1 MTQMVKRAHTNL
13 FFYGAR
19 DHNSDT
25 ATPSATNLQ
34 LEDEPIHL
42 CSCLI
47 QLPRRGIG
55 DISGDAQ
62 DCHRTCTLIF
72 LLAAC
77 LVRHVPVMKS
87 KPSSLVF
94 HLFAIHSSAAI
105 EQTLSL
111 LS

>member
-1 MTQMVKRAHTNL
+1 MVKRAHTNL

-47 QLPRRGIG
+47 QLSRRGIG
-55 DISGDAQ
+55 DISETR
-62 DCHRTCTLIF
+62 RTAIALVHSIF